1 VYQLAQICDVSTET
15 LLLVLDIVGIAVFA
29 VSGALAAVDKKLDIF
44 GVIFLAVGTAL
55 GGGFIRDALLGATPA
70 AALTDWRYLATPAIA
85 GLIVFY
91 VHPSVARWSRLFLL
105 VDAAGLGLFAV
116 AGTRKAIDFGVG
128 PLGSSAIGILTAIGG
143 GIIRDI
149 LVREIPDVLHR
160 DIYATAALL
169 ATVVVVVGDR
179 FSLNDVAVAVVAI
192 CMAFSL
198 RVVSR
203 WKNWAAPTARAV
215 NLE

>member
-1 VYQLAQICDVSTET
+1 VSTAT

-44 GVIFLAVGTAL
+44 GVIFLAVATAL

-70 AALTDWRYLATPAIA
+70 AALSDWRYLATPAIA
-85 GLIVFY
+85 GLIVFF

-116 AGTRKAIDFGVG
+116 AGTRKAIDSGVG
-128 PLGSSAIGILTAIGG
+128 PLGASAIGILTAIGG

-149 LVREIPDVLHR
+149 LVREIPNVLHR
-160 DIYATAALL
+160 EIYATAALL
-169 ATVVVVVGDR
+169 ATVVVVLGDR
-179 FSLNDVAVAVVAI
+179 LELDDVLVAIVAI
-192 CMAFSL
+192 CVAFCV

-203 WKNWAAPTARAV
+203 WKNWAAPTAKAV
-215 NLE
+215 HIE

>member
-1 VYQLAQICDVSTET
+1 MSTAT

-44 GVIFLAVGTAL
+44 GVIFLAVATAL

-70 AALTDWRYLATPAIA
+70 AALSDWRYLATPAIA
-85 GLIVFY
+85 GLIVFF

-116 AGTRKAIDFGVG
+116 AGTRKAIDSGVG
-128 PLGSSAIGILTAIGG
+128 PLGASAIGILTAIGG

-149 LVREIPDVLHR
+149 LVREIPNVLHR
-160 DIYATAALL
+160 EIYATAALL
-169 ATVVVVVGDR
+169 ATVVVVLGDR
-179 FSLNDVAVAVVAI
+179 LELDDVLVAIVAI
-192 CMAFSL
+192 CVAFCV

-203 WKNWAAPTARAV
+203 WKNWAAPTAKAV
-215 NLE
+215 HIE

>member
-1 VYQLAQICDVSTET
+1 VSTET

-203 WKNWAAPTARAV
+203 WKNWAAPTARTV

>member
-1 VYQLAQICDVSTET
+1 VSTAT

-44 GVIFLAVGTAL
+44 GVIFLAVATAL

-70 AALTDWRYLATPAIA
+70 AALSDWRYLATPAIA
-85 GLIVFY
+85 GLIVFF

-116 AGTRKAIDFGVG
+116 AGTRKAIDSGVG
-128 PLGSSAIGILTAIGG
+128 PLGASAIGILTAIGG

-149 LVREIPDVLHR
+149 LVREIPNVLHR
-160 DIYATAALL
+160 EIYATAALL

-179 FSLNDVAVAVVAI
+179 LELDDILVAIVAI
-192 CMAFSL
+192 CVAFCV
-198 RVVSR
+198 RVASR
-203 WKNWAAPTARAV
+203 WKNWAAPTAKAV
-215 NLE
+215 HIE

>member
-1 VYQLAQICDVSTET
+1 MSTET

>member
-1 VYQLAQICDVSTET
+1 
-15 LLLVLDIVGIAVFA
+15 
-29 VSGALAAVDKKLDIF
+29 
-44 GVIFLAVGTAL
+44 VIFLAVGTAL

>member
-1 VYQLAQICDVSTET
+1 VSTAT

-44 GVIFLAVGTAL
+44 GVIFLAVATAL

-70 AALTDWRYLATPAIA
+70 AALSDWRYLATPAIA
-85 GLIVFY
+85 GLIVFF

-116 AGTRKAIDFGVG
+116 AGTRKAIDSGVG
-128 PLGSSAIGILTAIGG
+128 PLGASAIGILTAIGG

-149 LVREIPDVLHR
+149 LVREIPNVLHR
-160 DIYATAALL
+160 EIYATAALL

-179 FSLNDVAVAVVAI
+179 LELDDVLVAIVAI
-192 CMAFSL
+192 CVAFCV

-203 WKNWAAPTARAV
+203 WKNWAAPTAKAV
-215 NLE
+215 HIE

>member
-1 VYQLAQICDVSTET
+1 

-44 GVIFLAVGTAL
+44 GVIFLAVATAL

-85 GLIVFY
+85 GLIVFF

-116 AGTRKAIDFGVG
+116 AGTRKAIDSGVG

-149 LVREIPDVLHR
+149 LVREIPHVLHR
-160 DIYATAALL
+160 EIYATAALL

-179 FSLNDVAVAVVAI
+179 LSLNDVAVAGAAI
-192 CMAFSL
+192 CVAFSL

-203 WKNWAAPTARAV
+203 WKNWAAPTAKAV

>member
-1 VYQLAQICDVSTET
+1 MSTAT

-29 VSGALAAVDKKLDIF
+29 VSGALVAVDKKLDIF

-55 GGGFIRDALLGATPA
+55 GGGFIRDALIGATPA

-85 GLIVFY
+85 GLVVFY

-143 GIIRDI
+143 GMIRDI
-149 LVREIPDVLHR
+149 LVREIPVVLHR
-160 DIYATAALL
+160 EIYATAALL
-169 ATVVVVVGDR
+169 ATIVVVVGDR
-179 FSLNDVAVAVVAI
+179 LRIDDVLVAVIAI
-192 CMAFSL
+192 CLAFCI

-203 WKNWAAPTARAV
+203 WKNWAAPTARAFH
-215 NLE
+215 LE

>member
-1 VYQLAQICDVSTET
+1 

-44 GVIFLAVGTAL
+44 GVIFLAVATAL

-70 AALTDWRYLATPAIA
+70 AALTDWRYLATPALA

-149 LVREIPDVLHR
+149 LVREIPHVLHR
-160 DIYATAALL
+160 EIYATAALL

-179 FSLNDVAVAVVAI
+179 LELDDVLVAVVGI
-192 CMAFSL
+192 CVAFGL

-203 WKNWAAPTARAV
+203 WKNWAAPTAKAV

>member
-1 VYQLAQICDVSTET
+1 MSTAT

-44 GVIFLAVGTAL
+44 GVIFLAVATAL

-70 AALTDWRYLATPAIA
+70 AALTDWRYLATPALA

-149 LVREIPDVLHR
+149 LVREIPHVLHR
-160 DIYATAALL
+160 EIYATAALL
-169 ATVVVVVGDR
+169 ATVVVVIGDR
-179 FSLNDVAVAVVAI
+179 LSLNDVAVAAGAI
-192 CMAFSL
+192 CVAFSL

-203 WKNWAAPTARAV
+203 WKNWAAPTAKAV

>member
-1 VYQLAQICDVSTET
+1 VSTET

>member
-1 VYQLAQICDVSTET
+1 MSTAT

-44 GVIFLAVGTAL
+44 GVIFLAVATAL

-70 AALTDWRYLATPAIA
+70 AALSDWRYLATPAIA
-85 GLIVFY
+85 GLIVFF

-116 AGTRKAIDFGVG
+116 AGTRKAIDSGVG
-128 PLGSSAIGILTAIGG
+128 PLGASAIGILTAIGG

-149 LVREIPDVLHR
+149 LVREIPNVLHR
-160 DIYATAALL
+160 EIYATAALL

-179 FSLNDVAVAVVAI
+179 LELDDILVAIVAI
-192 CMAFSL
+192 CVAFCV
-198 RVVSR
+198 RVASR
-203 WKNWAAPTARAV
+203 WKNWAAPTAKAV
-215 NLE
+215 HIE